1 MDELNFRYKVITN
14 LREVQD
20 QNKNEET
27 YQGKHNTMH
36 KKALIG
42 CIWNM
47 YHISKKKIG
56 SVNKNSKKLWT

>member
-42 CIWNM
+42 CI
-47 YHISKKKIG
+47 
-56 SVNKNSKKLWT
+56 